1 MAQRRSLQPGA
12 PDAPADMLQDIF
24 ARQADLAAFY
34 GQVRPAGFYSQAAFE
49 RCTTWTRAIVHE
61 CCELDDELGW
71 KPWKNYGDAADR
83 REARMLETADILHFL
98 VQLALDQGFTAE
110 ELYRAYLRKNA
121 ENRARQLGDP
131 LYRPADES

>member
-1 MAQRRSLQPGA
+1 MAEQRSIRPEA
-12 PDAPADMLQDIF
+12 ADAAADMLREIF
-24 ARQADLAAFY
+24 ARQAELASFY
-34 GQVRPAGFYSQAAFE
+34 AQVRPAGFYNLPRSE

-71 KPWKNYGDAADR
+71 KPWKNREDAAAR
-83 REARMLETADILHFL
+83 REARLLETADILHFL

-110 ELYRAYLRKNA
+110 EVYDAYLRKNA

-131 LYRPADES
+131 QYRPSEQS